1 MAREAGQDL
10 RGWVGEIRQAVAQR
24 RQRQAVDARNE
35 KAHHRVEQSDLVLA
49 VTIGAVEKQ
58 IGNLPQNRG
67 APVLRDL
74 GERGVEIGQ

>member
-1 MAREAGQDL
+1 M
-10 RGWVGEIRQAVAQR
+10 
-24 RQRQAVDARNE
+24 
-35 KAHHRVEQSDLVLA
+35 
-49 VTIGAVEKQ
+49 GAVEKQ